1 MFSLGVQNDLHTGIF
16 LWVVM
21 QNASTC
27 LAKKEVFAIKCE
39 AVYSIQVVYI
49 KIYAGV
55 QVRVH
60 PLLET
65 VTVNGDYSSSLSH
78 F

>member
-1 MFSLGVQNDLHTGIF
+1 MFSLGVQYDLHTGIF

-21 QNASTC
+21 QNTSTC
-27 LAKKEVFAIKCE
+27 LAKKEVFTIKCE
-39 AVYSIQVVYI
+39 AVYSVQVVYI
-49 KIYAGV
+49 QIYIGV

-60 PLLET
+60 PLLEI